1 MPVSLPSLKNARRG
15 GKSEACGLKVAFKIV
30 PEMHTNNCKPV
41 KNLTTGEVF
50 PSLTA
55 AAEAYGGTRR
65 SVREA
70 IKNGRKYRG
79 QWWRYASKKPF

>member
-1 MPVSLPSLKNARRG
+1 MPVSSASLDIAYRG
-15 GKSEACGLKVAFKIV
+15 GKSEACGLKVSFEVIQDV
-30 PEMHTNNCKPV
+30 RGNFRPV

>member
-1 MPVSLPSLKNARRG
+1 MPLSLPSLENAHRG

-30 PEMHTNNCKPV
+30 PEMQANCKPV

-55 AAEAYGGTRR
+55 AAETCGGTRR
-65 SVREA
+65 GVSRA